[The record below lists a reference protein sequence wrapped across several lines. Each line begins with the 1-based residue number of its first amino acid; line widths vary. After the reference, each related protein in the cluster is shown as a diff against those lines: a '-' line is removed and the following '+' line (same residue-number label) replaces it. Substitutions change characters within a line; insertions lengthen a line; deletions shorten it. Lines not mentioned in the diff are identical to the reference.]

1 MTANCF
7 AAALF
12 LRAGD
17 AKTLSISEL
26 FLADGN
32 GIALFLYTLLFLA
45 VAYTGYWIYIREQKK
60 ESKFIPNPKKKPP
73 ISRRFKG

>member
-1 MTANCF
+1 MHLKRHIAMITICF

-17 AKTLSISEL
+17 TKTLSISEL

-45 VAYTGYWIYIREQKK
+45 VAYTGYWIYKTEKN
-60 ESKFIPNPKKKPP
+60 F
-73 ISRRFKG
+73 

>member
-1 MTANCF
+1 MHLKRHIAMITSCF

-17 AKTLSISEL
+17 AKTLSIAEL

-45 VAYTGYWIYIREQKK
+45 VAYTGYWIYKREKN
-60 ESKFIPNPKKKPP
+60 F
-73 ISRRFKG
+73 